1 MTLLTSGE
9 LQLKFDTAEFLRP
22 EKNLPLRFPWKRIGL
37 RRRAPVRTR
46 PGYVYNRRRSAGMLK
61 SVRTML
67 GNIVDLLMISL
78 ISSSGFLTAA
88 SFIADFIF
96 RNWMKSW
103 LLLVSFQ
110 SRGVYL
116 TSESNAIARLKSEL
130 SVVFTVLDPCGNS
143 RWMQELV
150 GIRLSSGFPFHL
162 YLTNMAPAINLDCK
176 LVSELCMYGVGDA
189 GSI

>member
-1 MTLLTSGE
+1 MHFGKCSFLQTDPTGSSLLHVNVRISMTLLTSGE
-9 LQLKFDTAEFLRP
+9 LQLKSDTAEFLRP

-116 TSESNAIARLKSEL
+116 TSESNAIASHVEVK
-130 SVVFTVLDPCGNS
+130 VGAFCG
-143 RWMQELV
+143 
-150 GIRLSSGFPFHL
+150 FYHL
-162 YLTNMAPAINLDCK
+162 RSLW
-176 LVSELCMYGVGDA
+176 
-189 GSI
+189 